1 MAIALILG
9 ATSDIGQ
16 AIAVKF
22 AKQGFNLQLAAR
34 NVYDLSALSSD
45 CTLRYGIS
53 CTVHPFDAIATDSH
67 EFFFTSL
74 PAVPDVTILV
84 FGYMDDNRIVTGNS
98 EKLLNTINVN
108 FTGAV
113 SVLNIIS
120 RDYIKRKSGIIAAIS
135 SVAGERGRAT
145 NYIYGSA
152 KAGLTAYLSG
162 LRNEAFSQNVHV
174 ATILPG
180 FVYTR
185 MTENLKLPPLLTAT
199 PQLVADTV
207 YSSVKNKKNVVYVKW
222 CWRWIMCIIKSIPEF
237 MFKKMKL

>member
-1 MAIALILG
+1 MATALILG

-22 AKQGFNLQLAAR
+22 AKEKFNLQLAAR
-34 NVYDLSALSSD
+34 NANDLHALRSD
-45 CTLRYGIS
+45 CTLRHGIG
-53 CTVHPFDAIATDSH
+53 CTVHSFDATATETH
-67 EFFFTSL
+67 EQFYASL
-74 PAVPDVTILV
+74 PAAPDVTILV
-84 FGYMDDNRIVTGNS
+84 FGYMEDNHMVTGDS
-98 EKLLNTINVN
+98 KKLLNTINVN

-113 SVLNIIS
+113 SILNIIS
-120 RDYIKRKSGIIAAIS
+120 RSYIQQKNGIIAAIS

-162 LRNEAFSQNVHV
+162 LRNEAFGDNVHV

-185 MTENLKLPPLLTAT
+185 MTEKMTLPPLLTAT
-199 PQLVADTV
+199 PELVAEAV
-207 YSSVKNKKNVVYVKW
+207 FKAVKKKKDVVYVKW
-222 CWRWIMCIIKSIPEF
+222 FWRWIMCIIRSIPEF

>member
-1 MAIALILG
+1 MPTALILG

-22 AKQGFNLQLAAR
+22 AKEGYDLQLAAR
-34 NVYDLSALSSD
+34 NTDDIRSLSSD
-45 CTLRYGIS
+45 CSLRYGIRCS
-53 CTVHPFDAIATDSH
+53 THAFDANDMDSH
-67 EFFFTSL
+67 VPFYDSL
-74 PAVPDVTILV
+74 EVKPDVSILV
-84 FGYMDDNRIVTGNS
+84 FGYMEDNHAVTADRR
-98 EKLLNTINVN
+98 KLLNTINVN

-113 SVLNIIS
+113 SILNIIS
-120 RDYIKRKSGIIAAIS
+120 RDYLTRKNGTIAAIS

-162 LRNEAFSQNVHV
+162 LRNECFSSNVHV
-174 ATILPG
+174 STILPG

-185 MTENLKLPPLLTAT
+185 MTENMKLPPLLTAT
-199 PQLVADTV
+199 PQLVADAV
-207 YSSVKNKKNVVYVKW
+207 YGAVRKKKNVVYVKW
-222 CWRWIMCIIKSIPEF
+222 MWKWIMLIIRSIPEF

>member
-1 MAIALILG
+1 MATALILG

-16 AIAVKF
+16 AIATKF

-34 NVYDLSALSSD
+34 KTDDLKALSSD

-53 CTVHPFDAIATDSH
+53 CTVHHFDALATDSH
-67 EFFFTSL
+67 DHFYHSL
-74 PAVPDVTILV
+74 PGIPEVTILV
-84 FGYMDDNRIVTGNS
+84 FGYMEDNSAVTGDS
-98 EKLLNTINVN
+98 KKLLNTIHVN

-113 SVLNIIS
+113 SILNTIS
-120 RDYIKRKSGIIAAIS
+120 RDYIKRKAGIIAAIS

-145 NYIYGSA
+145 NYMYGSA

-162 LRNEAFSQNVHV
+162 LRNETFSHNVHV

-185 MTENLKLPPLLTAT
+185 MTENIKLPPLLTAT
-199 PQLVADTV
+199 PELVADAV
-207 YSSVKNKKNVVYVKW
+207 FSAVENKKNVVYVKW
-222 CWRWIMCIIKSIPEF
+222 FWRWIMCIIRSIPEF
-237 MFKKMKL
+237 MFKKMKI

>member
-1 MAIALILG
+1 MPTALILG

-22 AKQGFNLQLAAR
+22 AKEGYDLQLAAR
-34 NVYDLSALSSD
+34 DPEDIRSLSSD
-45 CTLRYGIS
+45 CSLRYGIKI
-53 CTVHPFDAIATDSH
+53 TLLAFDAISFDSH
-67 EFFFTSL
+67 AAFYDSL
-74 PAVPDVTILV
+74 VEKPDVTILV
-84 FGYMDDNRIVTGNS
+84 FGYMEENQLVTANS
-98 EKLLNTINVN
+98 RKLLNTIHVN
-108 FTGAV
+108 YTGAV
-113 SVLNIIS
+113 SILNIIS
-120 RDYIKRKSGIIAAIS
+120 RDYINRKQGTIAAIS

-162 LRNEAFSQNVHV
+162 LRNECFSYNVHV
-174 ATILPG
+174 SSILPG

-185 MTENLKLPPLLTAT
+185 MTENMKLPPLLTAT

-207 YSSVKNKKNVVYVKW
+207 FTAVSKKKDVVYVKW
-222 CWRWIMCIIKSIPEF
+222 PWRWIMLIIRSIPEF

>member
-1 MAIALILG
+1 MATVLILG

-22 AKQGFNLQLAAR
+22 AKEGYDLQLAAR
-34 NVYDLSALSSD
+34 NTSDISALRSD
-45 CTLRYGIS
+45 CALRYS
-53 CTVHPFDAIATDSH
+53 VNCTVHVFDALATASH
-67 EFFFTSL
+67 ESFYTSL
-74 PAVPDVTILV
+74 PVTPDVSILV
-84 FGYMDDNRIVTGNS
+84 FGYMDENEAVTANS

-108 FTGAV
+108 YTGAL
-113 SVLNIIS
+113 SILNIIS
-120 RDYIKRKSGIIAAIS
+120 RDYIKRKKGTIAAIS

-162 LRNEAFSQNVHV
+162 LRNEAFNHNVHV

-185 MTENLKLPPLLTAT
+185 MTENMKLPPLLTAT
-199 PQLVADTV
+199 PELVAESV
-207 YSSVKNKKNVVYVKW
+207 YNAVAKKKDVIYVKW
-222 CWRWIMCIIKSIPEF
+222 FWKWIMLIIRSIPEF
-237 MFKKMKL
+237 MFKKMKI

>member
-1 MAIALILG
+1 MPTALILG

-22 AKQGFNLQLAAR
+22 AKEGYDLQLAAR
-34 NVYDLSALSSD
+34 NIDDIQSLNSD
-45 CTLRYGIS
+45 CSLRFGTRCS
-53 CTVHPFDAIATDSH
+53 THAFDATNMDSH
-67 EFFFTSL
+67 VAFYDSL
-74 PAVPDVTILV
+74 VLKPDVCILV
-84 FGYMDDNRIVTGNS
+84 FGYMEDNPAVTADRR
-98 EKLLNTINVN
+98 KLLNTINVN

-113 SVLNIIS
+113 SILNIIS
-120 RDYIKRKSGIIAAIS
+120 RDYIKRKNGTIAAIS

-162 LRNEAFSQNVHV
+162 LRNECFSSNVHV
-174 ATILPG
+174 STILPG

-185 MTENLKLPPLLTAT
+185 MTENMKLPPLLTAT
-199 PQLVADTV
+199 PQLVADAV
-207 YSSVKNKKNVVYVKW
+207 FGAVSKKKDVVYVKW
-222 CWRWIMCIIKSIPEF
+222 MWRWIMLIIRSIPEF

>member
-1 MAIALILG
+1 MATALILG

-22 AKQGFNLQLAAR
+22 AKQGFDLQLAAR
-34 NVYDLSALSSD
+34 NINDLAALSSD

-53 CTVHPFDAIATDSH
+53 CTLHAFDAVATGTH
-67 EFFFTSL
+67 QHFYTSL
-74 PAVPDVTILV
+74 PSVPDVTVLV
-84 FGYMDDNRIVTGNS
+84 FGYMDDNGAVTGNAD
-98 EKLLNTINVN
+98 KLLNTINVN

-113 SVLNIIS
+113 SLLNIIS
-120 RDYIKRKSGIIAAIS
+120 RDYIKRKTGTIAAIS

-162 LRNEAFSQNVHV
+162 LRNEAFSSNVHV
-174 ATILPG
+174 STILPG

-185 MTENLKLPPLLTAT
+185 MTENMKLPPLLTAT
-199 PQLVADTV
+199 PEVVADAVFTA
-207 YSSVKNKKNVVYVKW
+207 VKKRKNVVYVKW
-222 CWRWIMCIIKSIPEF
+222 FWRWIMCIIKSIPEF